1 MTLPYDFARCH
12 GSNDRTACFKCVTC
26 ARTDKGREEY
36 QAYILPAIDLKTLE
50 CPNYI
55 KREVKN
61 DRT

>member
-1 MTLPYDFARCH
+1 MTLPYDFSRCKGVVLTCAR
-12 GSNDRTACFKCVTC
+12 DYKCTSC

-55 KREVKN
+55 KREEQ
-61 DRT
+61 